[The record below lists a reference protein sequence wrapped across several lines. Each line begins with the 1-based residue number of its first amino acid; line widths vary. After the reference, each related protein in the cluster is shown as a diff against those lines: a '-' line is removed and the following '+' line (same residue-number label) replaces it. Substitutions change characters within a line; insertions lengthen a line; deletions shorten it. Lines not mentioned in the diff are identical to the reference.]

1 MLLKDKVVLITGGG
15 RGIGKYIARK
25 MCEQGAKVAISSR
38 NERNIEKTRKD
49 FEKQSGFEVLIV
61 RADIT
66 LKDQVKEVID
76 KTLEKW
82 GRIDILVN
90 NAGTGGMNPVTWPDD
105 GQWFAILETNLH
117 GLYFI
122 TKAVLGAMKKNKTGG
137 RIINIASHLAKTSV
151 PCYTA
156 YCTAEHAILGFTRA
170 LALETAQ
177 DGITVNAICAGL
189 IDTDFAKKRTFEMA
203 DQLGLPQRE
212 YTQNIINS
220 VPIKRL
226 IDPLEVASLAVY
238 LASDAA
244 QAVTGQA
251 IDINGGLLVP

>member
-25 MCEQGAKVAISSR
+25 MSEQGAKVAICSR

-49 FEKQSGFEVLIV
+49 FEKQSGFDILII

-82 GRIDILVN
+82 GKIDVLVN
-90 NAGTGGMNPVTWPDD
+90 NAGTGGMNPVTWLDD
-105 GQWFAILETNLH
+105 GQWSAILETNLH
-117 GLYFI
+117 GLYFM
-122 TKAVLGAMKKNKTGG
+122 TKAALAPMKKNKNG
-137 RIINIASHLAKTSV
+137 RIINIASHLSKTSF

-170 LALETAQ
+170 LAMEVAQ

-212 YTQNIINS
+212 YTQNVINS
-220 VPIKRL
+220 IPIKRL

-238 LASDAA
+238 LASDPA